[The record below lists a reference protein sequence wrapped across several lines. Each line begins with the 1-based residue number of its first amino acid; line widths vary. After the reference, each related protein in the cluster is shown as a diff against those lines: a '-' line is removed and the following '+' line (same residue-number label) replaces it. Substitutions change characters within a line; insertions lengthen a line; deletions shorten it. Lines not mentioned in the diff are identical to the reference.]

1 MKKKLSI
8 IVPVYNEVNTVLII
22 LKKLKKLTLYDNFTS
37 EIIIVD
43 DKSTDGTVE
52 LLKKFKK
59 KSSNVKLILKKKN
72 MGKGHSQ
79 KIAKKYVTGK
89 YVIIQ
94 DADLEYEPKDI
105 NKLLKIAVNN
115 NKDFVIGHRNL
126 KTAYLTDISHPYF
139 IFRELAV
146 NILTFLMNILYGTKI
161 KDCACCYRLFNSK
174 IWMNIKGK
182 SDQFE
187 YDFSIICQTILKTK
201 NIGQCSVEYNAR
213 GYEDG
218 KKCTWDVGIHAF
230 KRIIFD
236 KFNI

>member
-1 MKKKLSI
+1 MNKKLSI
-8 IVPVYNEVNTVLII
+8 IVPVYNEVKTILII
-22 LKKLKKLTLYDNFTS
+22 LNKLKKLTLSDNFFS

-52 LLKKFKK
+52 LLKKFKNK
-59 KSSNVKLILKKKN
+59 NPKVKLILKNQNK
-72 MGKGHSQ
+72 GKGHSQ

-89 YVIIQ
+89 YIIVQ
-94 DADLEYEPKDI
+94 DADLEYDPNDI
-105 NKLLKIAVNN
+105 NKLLKIAINQN
-115 NKDFVIGHRNL
+115 RDFVIGYRNL
-126 KTAYLTDISHPYF
+126 KTSIVHPYF
-139 IFRELAV
+139 YFRELAV
-146 NILTFLMNILYGTKI
+146 NLLTLLMNILYRTKI

-182 SDQFE
+182 ADQFE